1 MVETV
6 SWLVRVHVSHSG
18 ASDFSRVKLEEDSID
33 VFETLDVCV
42 DEILELDHPPVG
54 TSTITV
60 TVVVVAKGTSEL
72 TSTELEELEELKE
85 LELDSIRLDFS
96 ELEEL
101 SLASVGTSTSTVI
114 VTVGPSVS

>member
-60 TVVVVAKGTSEL
+60 TSVAPEVIGSVVVEVYGFSQVVVVVVVVVVS
-72 TSTELEELEELKE
+72 S
-85 LELDSIRLDFS
+85 
-96 ELEEL
+96 
-101 SLASVGTSTSTVI
+101 GTSTKTV
-114 VTVGPSVS
+114 TSVAPKVIGNVVVEV